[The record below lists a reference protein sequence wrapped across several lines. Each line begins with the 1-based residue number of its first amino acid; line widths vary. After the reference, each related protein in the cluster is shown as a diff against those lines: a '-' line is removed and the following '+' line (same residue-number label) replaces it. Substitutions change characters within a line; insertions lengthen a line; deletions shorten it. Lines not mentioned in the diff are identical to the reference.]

1 MEKQIFD
8 KITEVVSKY
17 NKVILMGHT
26 YPDLDSLGS
35 CLGMS
40 IILDFLDIDNY
51 IFLDTK
57 NNNFDST
64 IIQSLPLVSNF
75 KYINK
80 NDYKDI
86 IDDNTLLIILD
97 THLKERLEFP
107 NILEDIKN
115 VIIIDH
121 HMKRPEYIRETE
133 LFYIDSSLSSV
144 AEFISFYSKYLS
156 VELSPIVA
164 TIMLTALEI
173 DTNGFNIKITDK
185 SFEAAAYLVSS
196 GADSILKLN
205 LLKEKKKEFLRKA
218 DFIKS
223 SYIYR
228 KKYAI
233 CLLPISS
240 CAQSELAEVSDSLL
254 GFEGVEASFTIG
266 QLDKKTIG
274 ISARSLGNVDVCHYM
289 ELFGG
294 GGHLNIAACQVS
306 NTTMKALEKELKSYL
321 N

>member
-1 MEKQIFD
+1 MEKKIFE
-8 KITEVVSKY
+8 KINDIVSNYK
-17 NKVILMGHT
+17 KIILMGHT

-40 IILDFLDIDNY
+40 VILDSMNINSY
-51 IFLDTK
+51 IFLDT
-57 NNNFDST
+57 NNSNYDST

-75 KYINK
+75 NYINK
-80 NDYKDI
+80 SNYKEV

-97 THLKERLEFP
+97 THLKERLEYP
-107 NILEDIKN
+107 NILDDIKD
-115 VIIIDH
+115 VVVIDH
-121 HMKRPEYIRETE
+121 HMKRPEYIRDTE

-144 AEFISFYSKYLS
+144 AEFISFYSQYLS
-156 VELSPIVA
+156 IELPPIVS
-164 TIMLTALEI
+164 TILLTAIEI
-173 DTNGFNIKITDK
+173 DTNGFNIKITEK
-185 SFEAAAYLVSS
+185 SFEAAAHLVSS

-205 LLKEKKKEFLRKA
+205 LLKEKKREFLRKA

-223 SYIYR
+223 SYIYK
-228 KKYAI
+228 KKYAL
-233 CLLPISS
+233 CLLPISN

-266 QLDKKTIG
+266 QLNKNTVG

-306 NTTMKALEKELKSYL
+306 NTTMKALEKELKTYL

>member
-1 MEKQIFD
+1 MEKIFE
-8 KITEVVSKY
+8 KITEVISKY
-17 NKVILMGHT
+17 NKIILMGHT

-40 IILDFLDIDNY
+40 VILDSMNIDNY
-51 IFLDTK
+51 IFLDVNS
-57 NNNFDST
+57 NNYDST

-80 NDYKDI
+80 NNYKDK
-86 IDDNTLLIILD
+86 IDDNTLLIIMD
-97 THLKERLEFP
+97 THLKERLEYS

-115 VIIIDH
+115 VIVIDH
-121 HMKRPEYIRETE
+121 HMKRPEYIRDTE

-156 VELSPIVA
+156 IDLPPIVA
-164 TIMLTALEI
+164 TILLTAMEI
-173 DTNGFNIKITDK
+173 DTNGFNIKITEK
-185 SFEAAAYLVSS
+185 SFEAAAYLVGS

-205 LLKEKKKEFLRKA
+205 LLKENKREFLRKA

-223 SYIYR
+223 SYIYK

-233 CLLPISS
+233 CLLPISN
-240 CAQSELAEVSDSLL
+240 CAQSELAEISDSLL

-294 GGHLNIAACQVS
+294 GGHLNIAACQVT
-306 NTTMKALEKELKSYL
+306 NTTMKALEKELKNYL

>member
-1 MEKQIFD
+1 MEKIIFD
-8 KITEVVSKY
+8 KITEIVSKY
-17 NKVILMGHT
+17 KRVILMGHT

-40 IILDFLDIDNY
+40 VILNSLNIDNY
-51 IFLDTK
+51 VFLDV
-57 NNNFDST
+57 NNTNYDST
-64 IIQSLPLVSNF
+64 INQSLPLVSNF
-75 KYINK
+75 NYINK
-80 NDYKDI
+80 TNYKEY
-86 IDDNTLLIILD
+86 IDDNTLLIIMD
-97 THLKERLEFP
+97 THLKDRLEYP
-107 NILEDIKN
+107 NILEYIKN

-121 HMKRPEYIRETE
+121 HMKRPEYIRDTN

-144 AEFISFYSKYLS
+144 AEFISFYCKYLS
-156 VELSPIVA
+156 IELPPIVA
-164 TIMLTALEI
+164 TILLTAMEI
-173 DTNGFNIKITDK
+173 DTNGFNIKITEK

-205 LLKEKKKEFLRKA
+205 LLKEKKREFLRKA

-223 SYIYR
+223 SYIYK

-233 CLLPISS
+233 CLLPISN

-266 QLDKKTIG
+266 QLDKKTVG

-306 NTTMKALEKELKSYL
+306 NTTMKALEKELKTYL
-321 N
+321 E